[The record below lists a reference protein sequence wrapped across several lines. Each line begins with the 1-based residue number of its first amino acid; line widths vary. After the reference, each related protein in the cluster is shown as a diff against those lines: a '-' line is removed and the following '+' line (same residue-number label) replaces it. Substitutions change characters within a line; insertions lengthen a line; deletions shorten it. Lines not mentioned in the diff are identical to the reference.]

1 MPGIVRLLLGLLVC
15 SNLLAQPL
23 PLQPLTVSDGLS
35 QGFITVLHQ
44 DKNGFLWIGTSDGL
58 NRYDGYAIKRFSTQP
73 FNQYSLSDN
82 AEISAIVEDK
92 EGLLWIGTSSS
103 LYLFDPATEF
113 FHNLQHLL
121 PQPSESG
128 VIRIVWKNPKQLLV
142 QTNPRNTY
150 QLTLPDHLAS
160 KLRAESAE
168 VLKQIRIAP
177 LLTNSLLQEEGFSIA
192 SSHDSLFFLPQKSL
206 RKQYYYLDPSSNNLL
221 ERPFP
226 QTPPV
231 FWNERIGQHHLLG
244 SRSELLPPIKHWGT
258 FFKTD
263 EGDYLISQYMDLS
276 IYRTPSCNLPEGTP
290 NTNPIVQPIIRANT
304 ILSSWMVDRSNVLWM
319 GTTGHGLLKANLQRP
334 SFQHFLKGKSVYNL
348 KQLED
353 GRIWLGKHFPYHLLN
368 LKTGQIEWADW
379 KITFSNKKIHNIHTD
394 RQGNR
399 WFICHNYDSPIEA
412 GVYFWDKSKKQF
424 SSKLTDIPQL
434 PYVAEQLLEDQQGN
448 IWIAG
453 HNGLLLRFQ
462 KGSLT
467 PEKWNYQSLI
477 SPSEKE
483 IRTNAFFQDS
493 QGTLWIG
500 TTEGMIKVEH
510 PAGSTPIFHLYQND
524 SGNPAS
530 LSTNK
535 ILSITQLPNHPKQLW
550 IGTRGGGINIFDIET
565 EKCEHLLE
573 QDGLPNNVVY
583 GLLPDQ
589 QFQLWGS
596 TNRGLFRLDP
606 NTRSFIQYQESDG
619 LQSAEFNSG
628 AFLNGSDG
636 RLFFGGINGISGFD
650 PAAIQPSTKR
660 AKVAITEVKVLGE
673 PLSIH
678 RNNSPLQF
686 APHIDQ
692 TITLPHHQNNI
703 TFEFAALHF
712 ANPSTN
718 QYRYQ
723 LVGVDPDWIYSGTN
737 RIANYSNLPPGS
749 YQFKVQ
755 GKPAHAQWSEEISS
769 LHIVI
774 TPPWY
779 ETTWAILGFILL
791 LGFGIAYVIRHR
803 ENLLRVQ
810 HQQELEHQENER
822 LKEID
827 RFKNRFLTN
836 ITHEFRTPLT
846 IIQGIAQRFLT
857 KSKAPEEKEHALD
870 ILQQSQQ
877 LLDLV
882 NQMLDLAKLEEQ
894 QLKLHPTNGDFCAF
908 LHEVAASCRPLAV
921 EKKVQLILHTPDEP
935 LQFKFDSLRMRQVLF
950 NLVANAIQ
958 HSPENNQVELHL
970 DTHDRWCTVTVSDHG
985 PGIPEQDL
993 PLLFDRFFQG
1003 AQNAQKTTGGIG
1015 LALAKELVLLAGGT
1029 IEAYNRPTGG
1039 ASFQVHLPH
1048 QHVAP
1053 APIKVQP
1060 TSPHLPRLLLIED
1073 NPALINYLTSCLQ
1086 QEYQLFYA
1094 KNGAEGIEKATQLVP
1109 DLILAD
1115 VMMPLKN
1122 GFEVTSFL
1130 KNQAVTSHIPIILLT
1145 AKVQTEDRLEGYQA
1159 GANAYLSKP
1168 FLEEELL
1175 LVLKNQLFLL
1185 QALRN
1190 RTPIQAEDALAAP
1203 ELLQQFPLEDAFLQ
1217 QIHAIL
1223 EKEYANPDYS
1233 LTQLCKSIGMSSSQ
1247 LHRKLSAITNQT
1259 AMSLLRTVRL
1269 KKAYHLLQ
1277 SNPNLT
1283 VAQVSLS
1290 VGFNNPN
1297 HFSRVFSKAFGIPPS
1312 ELK

>member
-35 QGFITVLHQ
+35 QGFVTALHQ

-58 NRYDGYAIKRFSTQP
+58 NRYDGYTIKRFSTQP
-73 FNQYSLSDN
+73 FNQYSFSDN
-82 AEISAIVEDK
+82 AEITAILED
-92 EGLLWIGTSSS
+92 EQGLLWIGTSST

-113 FHNLQHLL
+113 FYNLKAL
-121 PQPSESG
+121 
-128 VIRIVWKNPKQLLV
+128 WKNQLEPGTLQLLRAGTG
-142 QTNPRNTY
+142 QLLLMPNPREVY
-150 QLTLPDHLAS
+150 QLTFPSDLAQR
-160 KLRAESAE
+160 LRTDPKAGLERIT
-168 VLKQIRIAP
+168 LKPIFIN
-177 LLTNSLLQEEGFSIA
+177 TDLQQHGFSMA
-192 SSHDSLFFLPQKSL
+192 SSHDSIFFLPDKRQ
-206 RKQYYYLDPSSNNLL
+206 RDHFYWLDPMHLSLHQL
-221 ERPFP
+221 PLP
-226 QTPPV
+226 YHAPI
-231 FWNERIGQHHLLG
+231 FWNGNQGKHHLLG
-244 SRSELLPPIKHWGT
+244 PRAQQLPPTTNWGT
-258 FFKTD
+258 IVQSNED
-263 EGDYLISQYMDLS
+263 DYLVSQYMDPR
-276 IYRTPSCNLPEGTP
+276 IYRTSSASISEGTHVNHP
-290 NTNPIVQPIIRANT
+290 TLTPIIQSNIT
-304 ILSSWMVDRSNVLWM
+304 ISKWMVDQSNVLWM
-319 GTTGHGLLKANLQRP
+319 GTTGHGLLKTNLQRP
-334 SFQHFLKGKSVYNL
+334 SFQHFLEGKSVYNL

-353 GRIWLGKHFPYHLLN
+353 GRVWLGKQFPYHLLN

-379 KITFSNKKIHNIHTD
+379 KTTFLNKKIHNIHTD

-399 WFICHNYDSPIEA
+399 WFICHTYDPPNEA
-412 GVYFWDKSKKQF
+412 GIYYWDKSKKQF
-424 SSKLTDIPQL
+424 SSKLADIPQL
-434 PYVAEQLLEDQQGN
+434 PFVAEQLLEDQQGN

-453 HNGLLLRFQ
+453 HNGVLLRFQ

-467 PEKWNYQSLI
+467 PDKWNYQSLI
-477 SPSEKE
+477 GPSEKE

-493 QGTLWIG
+493 NGTLWIG

-510 PAGSTPIFHLYQND
+510 PDGSTPIFLLYQND
-524 SGNPAS
+524 SSKPTS

-535 ILSITQLPNHPKQLW
+535 ILSITQLSTHPGQLW
-550 IGTRGGGINIFDIET
+550 IGTRGGGINIFNIQT
-565 EKCEHLLE
+565 EQCEHLLE

-589 QFQLWGS
+589 QFHLWGS

-606 NTRSFIQYQESDG
+606 STRKFIQYQESDG

-628 AFLNGSDG
+628 AFLTGSDG
-636 RLFFGGINGISGFD
+636 RLFFGGINGISAFN
-650 PAAIQPSTKR
+650 PADIQPSTKR

-673 PLSIH
+673 PLSIQ
-678 RNNSPLQF
+678 RNNSPLHF
-686 APHIDQ
+686 APHLDQ

-723 LVGVDPDWIYSGTN
+723 LVGVDPDWVYSGTN
-737 RIANYSNLPPGS
+737 RIANYSNLSPGN
-749 YQFKVQ
+749 YQFLVQ
-755 GKPAHAQWSEEISS
+755 GKPAHAQWSEEVSS

-846 IIQGIAQRFLT
+846 IIQGLAQRFLT
-857 KSKAPEEKEHALD
+857 KSKAPEEKERALD

-882 NQMLDLAKLEEQ
+882 NQMLDLAKLEEH
-894 QLKLHPTNGDFCAF
+894 QLKLHPTSGDFRAF
-908 LHEVAASCRPLAV
+908 LREVVTSCRSLAE
-921 EKKVQLILHTPDEP
+921 EKKVQVLLQAPNEP
-935 LQFKFDSLRMRQVLF
+935 LYLEFDPLRMRQVLF
-950 NLVANAIQ
+950 NLITNAIRF
-958 HSPENNQVELHL
+958 SPENNQVEVQL

-985 PGIPEQDL
+985 PGIPEEDL

-1003 AQNAQKTTGGIG
+1003 ALNSQKTSGGIG
-1015 LALAKELVLLAGGT
+1015 LALARELVLLAGGT
-1029 IEAYNRPTGG
+1029 IEAHNRPTGG

-1048 QHVAP
+1048 QHKVT
-1053 APIKVQP
+1053 APIDVQP
-1060 TSPHLPRLLLIED
+1060 ASSHLPRLLLIED
-1073 NPALINYLTSCLQ
+1073 NPALTNYLTSCLQ
-1086 QEYQLFYA
+1086 KKYQLFYA
-1094 KNGAEGIEKATQLVP
+1094 KDGVEGIEMATQLVP
-1109 DLILAD
+1109 DLLLAD

-1130 KNQAVTSHIPIILLT
+1130 KNQAITSHIPIVLLT
-1145 AKVQTEDRLEGYQA
+1145 AKAQTEDRLEGYQA

-1175 LVLKNQLFLL
+1175 LVLHNQLQLL

-1190 RTPIQAEDALAAP
+1190 RPTVQSESVPDTP

-1223 EKEYANPDYS
+1223 EKEYANPEYS
-1233 LTQLCKSIGMSSSQ
+1233 LTHLCKSIGMSSSQ

-1277 SNPNLT
+1277 TNPDLT
-1283 VAQVSLS
+1283 VAQVSLL